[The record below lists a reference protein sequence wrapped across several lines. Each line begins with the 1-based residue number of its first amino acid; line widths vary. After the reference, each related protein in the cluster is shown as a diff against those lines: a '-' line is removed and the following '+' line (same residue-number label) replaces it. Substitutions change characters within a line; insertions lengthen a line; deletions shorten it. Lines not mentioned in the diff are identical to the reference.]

1 MARKASIVSLRK
13 ALTERRAQMRDMRN
27 SVALM
32 EKHKDEFNAALAAAN
47 AILAAGRCEFRWAG
61 ADCSAYMGWN
71 GEPSLT
77 ANVNAGVMVDELKT
91 GPVPAMLEA
100 ALAYGLD
107 VREHDYAGET
117 YASRTYMVTGPI
129 GRVDVRMSID
139 AALANP
145 DGETCRRVQVGTE
158 LKEVPKFA
166 IICE

>member
-27 SVALM
+27 TLALV
-32 EKHKDEFNAALAAAN
+32 EKHKDEFNVALATAN
-47 AILAAGRCEFRWAG
+47 AILAAGHCEFRWTG
-61 ADCSAYMGWN
+61 ADCRAYEGWN
-71 GEPSLT
+71 GTTLT
-77 ANVNAGVMVDELKT
+77 ANVNVGVMVDELKT

-100 ALAYGLD
+100 ALAYELD

-117 YASRTYMVTGPI
+117 YASRTYTVTGPI
-129 GRVDVRMSID
+129 GRVYVRISID